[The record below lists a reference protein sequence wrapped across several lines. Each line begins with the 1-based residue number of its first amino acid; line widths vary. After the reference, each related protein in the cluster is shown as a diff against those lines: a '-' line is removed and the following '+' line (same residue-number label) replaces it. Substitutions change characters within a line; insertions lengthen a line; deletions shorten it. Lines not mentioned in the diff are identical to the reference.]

1 MSMQFTELRQL
12 VRRGEGQYLEF
23 KRKAAHPDKITREVV
38 ALANSQG
45 GLLLIGVDD
54 TGEIPGVKFPDE
66 EIYVLQKA
74 MERHSRPVISVQFDT
89 VSVAENRWVVV
100 VEISDSSTKPHYFLE
115 DANPEKPKVYVRVHD
130 RSIQASREVRE
141 VLKRYHP
148 QRNVRFQYG
157 DKERILMQFLGEQ
170 EFITLTEFAEVAHI
184 SSGVAS
190 RTLVILV
197 LANVLEL
204 IPREGQDLYRMK
216 PIS

>member
-115 DANPEKPKVYVRVHD
+115 DADPEKPKVYVRVHD